1 MRNMKKLIFNIYNRT
16 IGNLLLLSQN
26 TLRVQSI
33 SQRLFDVIDQQVLQ
47 DCAQYALNN
56 FSNALRFRTRQ
67 EMWSF
72 CLKKI
77 HQVQPSGDGIIAEF
91 GVWSGTSINFFA
103 KNSPKSR
110 LFGFDSFEG
119 LEEDWVGRN
128 LQKGS
133 FNRNGEL
140 PKVESNV
147 KLTKGWFEDT
157 VPEFV
162 NKLSMEKILLVHMDA
177 DTYKPTKFVLN
188 SIIKNLGKG
197 SILIFDEY
205 FGYSGWKL
213 HEFKAWQETVEFYD
227 IQYRYIGYSSEQVA
241 IEIL

>member
-1 MRNMKKLIFNIYNRT
+1 MH
-16 IGNLLLLSQN
+16 
-26 TLRVQSI
+26 
-33 SQRLFDVIDQQVLQ
+33 QRLFDVIDQQVLQ

-56 FSNALRFRTRQ
+56 FSDAVRFRTRQ
-67 EMWSF
+67 EMWNF

-77 HQVQPSGDGIIAEF
+77 HEVQPGGDGIIAEF

-119 LEEDWVGRN
+119 LEEDWVGTH

-133 FNRNGEL
+133 FNRNGRL
-140 PKVESNV
+140 PQVESNV

-162 NKLSMEKILLVHMDA
+162 NQLGMEKILLVHMDA

-188 SIIKNLGKG
+188 AIIKNLDKG

-213 HEFKAWQETVEFYD
+213 HEFKAWQEMVEFYD
-227 IQYRYIGYSSEQVA
+227 IHYRYIGYGPEQVA
-241 IEIL
+241 IEIM

>member
-1 MRNMKKLIFNIYNRT
+1 MY
-16 IGNLLLLSQN
+16 
-26 TLRVQSI
+26 
-33 SQRLFDVIDQQVLQ
+33 QRLFDVIDQQVLQ

-56 FSNALRFRTRQ
+56 FSDALRFRTRQ

-77 HQVQPSGDGIIAEF
+77 HEVQPSGDGIITEF

-119 LEEDWVGRN
+119 LEENWVGTH

-133 FNRNGEL
+133 FNRNGRL

-147 KLTKGWFEDT
+147 RLSKGWFEDT

-162 NKLSMEKILLVHMDA
+162 NQLGMEKILLVHMDA

-188 SIIKNLGKG
+188 AIIKNLDKG

-205 FGYSGWKL
+205 FGYNGWKL
-213 HEFKAWQETVEFYD
+213 HEFKAWQEMVEFYD
-227 IQYRYIGYSSEQVA
+227 IQYRYIGYGPEQVA

>member
-1 MRNMKKLIFNIYNRT
+1 MKKLIFNIYNRT

-26 TLRVQSI
+26 TLKVQSI

-56 FSNALRFRTRQ
+56 FSDALRFRTRQ

-119 LEEDWVGRN
+119 LEEDWVGRH

-133 FNRNGEL
+133 FNRNGKL

-162 NKLSMEKILLVHMDA
+162 NKLGMEKILLVHMDA

-188 SIIKNLGKG
+188 SIIKILGKG

-227 IQYRYIGYSSEQVA
+227 IQYRYIGYGPEQVA

>member
-1 MRNMKKLIFNIYNRT
+1 MKKLIFFVYIKTVGKFLR
-16 IGNLLLLSQN
+16 LSQN
-26 TLRVQSI
+26 TLRVQSN
-33 SQRLFDVIDQQVLQ
+33 SERLFDFIDQLVFR
-47 DCAQYALNN
+47 DCAQYASNN
-56 FSNALRFRTRQ
+56 FSEALRFRTRQ

-77 HQVQPSGDGIIAEF
+77 HEVQPNGDGIIAEF
-91 GVWSGTSINFFA
+91 GVWSGRSINFFA

-119 LEEDWVGRN
+119 LEEDWVGSN

-133 FNRNGEL
+133 FNRNGRL
-140 PKVESNV
+140 PKVASNV

-162 NKLSMEKILLVHMDA
+162 NQLGMEKILLLHMDA
-177 DTYKPTKFVLN
+177 DTYKPTRCVLN
-188 SIIKNLGKG
+188 LIINNLGKG

-205 FGYSGWKL
+205 FGYSGWRL
-213 HEFKAWQETVEFYD
+213 HEFKAWQEMVELHN
-227 IQYRYIGYSSEQVA
+227 IQYRYIGYGPEQVA
-241 IEIL
+241 IELL

>member
-1 MRNMKKLIFNIYNRT
+1 MKKLIFNIYNRT

-56 FSNALRFRTRQ
+56 FADALRFRTRQ

-77 HQVQPSGDGIIAEF
+77 HEAQPGGDRIIAEF

-119 LEEDWVGRN
+119 LEEDWS
-128 LQKGS
+128 GS
-133 FNRNGEL
+133 DYKKAFLALMVNCL
-140 PKVESNV
+140 NV
-147 KLTKGWFEDT
+147 K
-157 VPEFV
+157 
-162 NKLSMEKILLVHMDA
+162 
-177 DTYKPTKFVLN
+177 
-188 SIIKNLGKG
+188 
-197 SILIFDEY
+197 
-205 FGYSGWKL
+205 
-213 HEFKAWQETVEFYD
+213 ET
-227 IQYRYIGYSSEQVA
+227 
-241 IEIL
+241 